1 MSDCQCLCF
10 SAICFIIF
18 SILVSSNDF
27 NKYNKYK
34 HNNTYIYT
42 VNISKQYNKE
52 TLNEIVQKETSRIVD
67 TTIYSIT
74 HGVIVEANNGH
85 TTYQWKDDKAILNN
99 NMYEL
104 VIDKVM
110 VIFPDIKIEEFDGY
124 TINFDWS

>member
-1 MSDCQCLCF
+1 MSDCQCLCL
-10 SAICFIIF
+10 SVICFIIF

-27 NKYNKYK
+27 YMNNKYK
-34 HNNTYIYT
+34 HNNTHIYT

-52 TLNEIVQKETSRIVD
+52 TLNEIVQKETNRIVD
-67 TTIYSIT
+67 TTVYSIT
-74 HGVIVEANNGH
+74 RGVVVEANNGH

-110 VIFPDIKIEEFDGY
+110 VIFPDIIIEEFDGY
-124 TINFDWS
+124 TIRFDWS